1 MRLKSQCTK
10 KSNIALGVYI
20 DQQMIAVSI
29 VDDGTGDSTHT
40 KNVRLLTQIEDK
52 AESSTD
58 DHVQDVMTLCADE
71 LGDTT
76 CASGC
81 WIAIRQAQCL
91 TVPLGAFSQ
100 PKALLHLDAAQ
111 TVSAHVVTH
120 VSQHVNHNTSL
131 TEVES
136 LSQSSWLDD
145 ARPKEPPI
153 FDYLLRKRQDE
164 ADAVEAWLWWASGES
179 EIELKNAVTRTGTP
193 VEGLVLDGIA
203 LYRGLLD
210 YWQENGVSRDCLQG
224 EWVLIDGSTQTS
236 AWFFYDCWFQARKH
250 YEDGD
255 IVRDPEINRQCT
267 VVIWRCTNDPESFCC
282 KAEAVFDHL
291 LRPQDLQGRVPPARE
306 TLSSL
311 IALVLALQGV
321 EPRLSEWHSA
331 GHSPSINLLPWR
343 GQRLQQL
350 RSRLFVHI
358 GTVASLLS
366 LVALLG
372 AGLLNE
378 ALTRDRERL
387 SALTQQLEQ
396 REQDK
401 RQAEQQRKKW
411 RQDERTRDDLVRLA
425 GTGERQLDYLRRVL
439 ELIPACVSLTQIV
452 LSGSGISV
460 SGITSDPAK
469 LRDLPANLFTAFAE
483 GGENILHAWPSLL
496 MDTSRYDPPEHYDEQ
511 GRFVLQVPFDNT
523 LNVNAKGIDQH
534 VNKMRSPKERQEKET

>member
-1 MRLKSQCTK
+1 M
-10 KSNIALGVYI
+10 
-20 DQQMIAVSI
+20 
-29 VDDGTGDSTHT
+29 
-40 KNVRLLTQIEDK
+40 
-52 AESSTD
+52 
-58 DHVQDVMTLCADE
+58 
-71 LGDTT
+71 
-76 CASGC
+76 
-81 WIAIRQAQCL
+81 
-91 TVPLGAFSQ
+91 
-100 PKALLHLDAAQ
+100 
-111 TVSAHVVTH
+111 
-120 VSQHVNHNTSL
+120 SQHVNQDTSL

-179 EIELKNAVTRTGTP
+179 EIELKNAVTRTGTQ
-193 VEGLVLDGIA
+193 VEGLIPDGIA
-203 LYRGLLD
+203 LYRGLLH

-250 YEDGD
+250 YEDDD
-255 IVRDPEINRQCT
+255 IVRDPEINRRCT
-267 VVIWRCTNDPESFCC
+267 VVIWRCANDPESFCC

-291 LRPQDLQGRVPPARE
+291 LRPQDLEGRVPPARE

-311 IALVLALQGV
+311 IALGLALQGV

-358 GTVASLLS
+358 GIVASLLS

-387 SALTQQLEQ
+387 FALTQQLEQ
-396 REQDK
+396 REHDE
-401 RQAEQQRKKW
+401 RQAKQQRKKW
-411 RQDERTRDDLVRLA
+411 RQDERTRDDLVRLV

-439 ELIPACVSLTQIV
+439 ELIPACVSLTQVV

-483 GGENILHAWPSLL
+483 GGGNILHAWPSLL
-496 MDTSRYDPPEHYDEQ
+496 VGASRYDPSEHYDEQ

-523 LNVNAKGIDQH
+523 FNVNARGIAQH
-534 VNKMRSPKERQEKET
+534 VNKMRSPKESQEKESQEKETQEKESLKKKSSNQTNANRKMRAMER